1 VLNKAFVN
9 ARQLHNIAINAAKE
23 SGNPR
28 VDSLKKDV
36 ALDLDMLN
44 DIIFEFKALSNIIV
58 DAIKESNNIIASI
71 AADLYNTIAYKLR
84 DSDNV
89 LDMLSKSIIINILSI
104 AKLDLVTSEYDVID
118 LDILRVKI
126 RA

>member
-1 VLNKAFVN
+1 MLNKAFVN